1 MSVNNIDNGE
11 QASSIREKL
20 NEIIAIA
27 NHYSS
32 SYITGGAGD
41 PGGAGGDGGAGDGGG
56 SGADSISLYTQGMA
70 GLTAETSEANACS
83 ALSTGFPNDA
93 YIQKDASNMGGTAVP
108 EVNDF
113 LYEDSDTNTQLS
125 DGWYGWYDTDNTANK
140 AIEIS
145 SGQINSINTCA

>member
-20 NEIIAIA
+20 NELIAIA

-41 PGGAGGDGGAGDGGG
+41 PGGAGGDAGGDAGG

-70 GLTAETSEANACS
+70 GLTAESTESDACS

-93 YIQKDASNMGGTAVP
+93 YIQKDASNMGGTSVP

-113 LYEDSDTNTQLS
+113 LYEDSDTLTQLS
-125 DGWYGWYDTDNTANK
+125 DGWYGWYDMTNMANK

>member
-32 SYITGGAGD
+32 SYITGGSD
-41 PGGAGGDGGAGDGGG
+41 PGGAGGDGGAGDGGAG
-56 SGADSISLYTQGMA
+56 GGADSISLYTQGMA
-70 GLTAETSEANACS
+70 GLTAESTESDACS
-83 ALSTGFPNDA
+83 AISTGFPNDA
-93 YIQKDASNMGGTAVP
+93 YITKDASNMGGTSVP

-113 LYEDSDTNTQLS
+113 LYEDSDTLTQLS
-125 DGWYGWYDTDNTANK
+125 DGWYGWYDTTNMANK

-145 SGQINSINTCA
+145 SGQINTINTCT

>member
-20 NEIIAIA
+20 NELIAIA

-41 PGGAGGDGGAGDGGG
+41 PGGAGGDSGSDAGG
-56 SGADSISLYTQGMA
+56 GADSVSLLYTQGMA
-70 GLTAETSEANACS
+70 GLTAESTESDACS

-93 YIQKDASNMGGTAVP
+93 YIQKDASNMGGTSVP

-113 LYEDSDTNTQLS
+113 LYEDSDTLTQLS
-125 DGWYGWYDTDNTANK
+125 DGWYGWYDMTNMANK

-145 SGQINSINTCA
+145 SGQINSINTCT

>member
-20 NEIIAIA
+20 NELIAIA

-41 PGGAGGDGGAGDGGG
+41 PGGAGGDAGG
-56 SGADSISLYTQGMA
+56 SGADSISLYTSGMA
-70 GLTAETSEANACS
+70 MLMAESTSADACS
-83 ALSTGFPNDA
+83 AISTGTPYDG
-93 YIQKDASNMGGTAVP
+93 YIQKDASNMGGTSVP

-113 LYEDSDTNTQLS
+113 LYSDSSATTALDN
-125 DGWYGWYDTDNTANK
+125 GWYGWYDMTNMANK

-145 SGQINSINTCA
+145 SGQINSIDTCV

>member
-1 MSVNNIDNGE
+1 MSVNNINNGDS
-11 QASSIREKL
+11 ASGIREKL

-32 SYITGGAGD
+32 SYITGGDA
-41 PGGAGGDGGAGDGGG
+41 GGAGGDAGG

-70 GLTAETSEANACS
+70 GLTAESSEANACS
-83 ALSTGFPNDA
+83 AISSGFPNDG
-93 YIQKDASNMGGTAVP
+93 YIQKDASNMGGTSVP

-113 LYEDSDTNTQLS
+113 LYSDSSATTALDN
-125 DGWYGWYDTDNTANK
+125 GWYGWYDMTNTANK